1 MLFIHE
7 MYVCEYYENLIEYIK
22 EIIANDETEDLD
34 LINCIDDMIH
44 EETLKHFLCGVANI
58 VDKISLK
65 YSITEDILNCT
76 FDIYFKY
83 MFDVDIILTKSKGMS
98 YTQFLILEEC
108 GWLLKSSDSTT
119 CSWRESK

>member
-22 EIIANDETEDLD
+22 EIIANDKTEDLD
-34 LINCIDDMIH
+34 LINCVDDMVR

-83 MFDVDIILTKSKGMS
+83 MFDVDITLTKSKGMS
-98 YTQFLILEEC
+98 YVQFLILEEC

-119 CSWRESK
+119 CS